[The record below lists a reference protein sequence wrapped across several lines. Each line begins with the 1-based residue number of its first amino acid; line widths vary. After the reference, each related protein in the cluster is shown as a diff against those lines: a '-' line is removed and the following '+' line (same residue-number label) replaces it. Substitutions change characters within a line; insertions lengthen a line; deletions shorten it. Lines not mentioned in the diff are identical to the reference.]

1 MRSPSGDFPAE
12 YDPMARSVG
21 KALMSSIL
29 DPALF
34 VKQLSQ
40 LQPVHV
46 EERLNL

>member
-1 MRSPSGDFPAE
+1 
-12 YDPMARSVG
+12 MARSVV
-21 KALMSSIL
+21 KELMSTIL
-29 DPALF
+29 EHALF